1 MKKSIKNI
9 AYTTCIVFLMIG
21 TYASGLN
28 LSDVY
33 KQLGL
38 SEKVSYTAD
47 LAMEAQNLPQMEM
60 KILFKNGDIRAEGNQ
75 GGMKFVTI
83 TKKDGTIY
91 TYNDAMKVWMK
102 TNMSAVIKKE
112 NIPEYK
118 EAGKEKVDGLKCKKF
133 IAKDSASNS
142 TSTIYVNDG
151 MIYQVIT
158 IDAKG
163 QTYTVKYKNIEKT
176 KLEDS
181 LFMPEEGANVQD
193 LSSLMQGLMANKDLQ
208 E

>member
-1 MKKSIKNI
+1 MKKNI
-9 AYTTCIVFLMIG
+9 AYAIG
-21 TYASGLN
+21 IILLTINTYAGGLN

-38 SEKVSYTAD
+38 SEKVSYTAT
-47 LAMEAQNLPQMEM
+47 LSMEAKNLSQMEM
-60 KILFKNGDIRAEGNQ
+60 KILFKNGDIRAEGTQ

-102 TNMSAVIKKE
+102 TNMSNVMKKE
-112 NIPEYK
+112 DMPKYK
-118 EAGKEKVDGLKCKKF
+118 KIGQEEVDGLKCNKF
-133 IAKDSASNS
+133 IAKDPASNA

-151 MIYQVIT
+151 MIYQVVT
-158 IDAKG
+158 IDGKG
-163 QTYTVKYKNIEKT
+163 QTYTVKYKDIKKT
-176 KLEDS
+176 KLDDS

-193 LSSLMQGLMANKDLQ
+193 LSSLMQGLMANKDAQ

>member
-1 MKKSIKNI
+1 MKRNIKNI
-9 AYTTCIVFLMIG
+9 VYTTCIIFLMIG

-102 TNMSAVIKKE
+102 TNMSDVIKKE
-112 NIPEYK
+112 NMPEYK
-118 EAGKEKVDGLKCKKF
+118 EVGKETVDGLKCKKF
-133 IAKDSASNS
+133 LAKDPASNS

-193 LSSLMQGLMANKDLQ
+193 LSGLMQGLMANKDLQ